1 MYKAAVAILTLGV
14 AAWGQAPAETPK
26 KIDKASAYY
35 HYALAHMY
43 AELAGAYGNRSDYL
57 NKAIDNYKEANKA
70 DPSTGTL
77 TEELADLYIQSGRLL
92 EAQKDAEEALRQ
104 NPNDLAARRLL
115 ARVFTSR
122 IGDRQQQRIHED
134 MLKKAIDQY
143 QKISELD
150 PKDTE

>member
-1 MYKAAVAILTLGV
+1 MHKALLITVVGSASLWAQAQPGT
-14 AAWGQAPAETPK
+14 AAAPKVDRGT
-26 KIDKASAYY
+26 AYY

-57 NKAIDNYKEANKA
+57 NKAIDNYKEAIKA

-115 ARVFTSR
+115 A
-122 IGDRQQQRIHED
+122 
-134 MLKKAIDQY
+134 
-143 QKISELD
+143 
-150 PKDTE
+150 